1 MFDKYIYNFL
11 HWVMGWSGQLS
22 SWAWRGHVKIL
33 KKKQQEEHDKL
44 IKDKENA
51 EYLKMLVRSTYEK
64 DRER

>member
-33 KKKQQEEHDKL
+33 KKKQQAEHDKL
-44 IKDKENA
+44 IRNKI
-51 EYLKMLVRSTYEK
+51 YLYQI
-64 DRER
+64 

>member
-1 MFDKYIYNFL
+1 MFDNNIYNFL

-33 KKKQQEEHDKL
+33 KKKQQAEHDKL

-64 DRER
+64 DR